1 MSAIMKFNWVQIA
14 SILMFFA
21 VGFGAFG
28 AHALKAKLNDYS
40 LDVYKTAVLYH
51 FVHAVALF
59 IVAWLASQNADPKI
73 NLAGVFFTLGIV
85 LFSGSLYLIAITTI
99 KKIGIITP
107 FGGLAFLT
115 GWILLA
121 ISKTNL

>member
-1 MSAIMKFNWVQIA
+1 MKFNWVQIA